1 MNDRVRRLVALGA
14 LALAVAGAQAQD
26 TFPSRTIRLVVPFPA
41 GGAST
46 DGLARAFAQEL
57 GNALKATVIVENKPG
72 GGTTV
77 GAMAVKMLPAD
88 GHTLLFQTDG
98 LYNARLTQPDLG
110 YEAADFEVIAPLAQ
124 SNYALVVPADR
135 GWQRLADLRGVTR
148 ELDFGTLGIGVSSYS
163 ILSGRL
169 ATQLGVKHRMVP
181 YKGGV
186 EAVTA
191 VMKGEIDGYFATIGL
206 TQTVKDNP
214 KVRVLGYTGPRDG
227 RSLLPG
233 VPTFESL
240 GLDGLVFHTYYGL
253 AIRSGTPAP
262 VKDRLLRAVS
272 GVLNGDAMAAA
283 RLRLHL
289 DAYAGSVDDYR
300 RDIARN
306 YKVFEAA
313 MAAPRR

>member
-1 MNDRVRRLVALGA
+1 MTDPIRRLVAGGA
-14 LALAVAGAQAQD
+14 LALAMVGAGAQD
-26 TFPSRTIRLVVPFPA
+26 PFPSRTIRLVVPFPA

-57 GNALKATVIVENKPG
+57 GHALKATVIVDNKPG

-88 GHTLLFQTDG
+88 GHTLLFQSDG

-110 YEAADFEVIAPLAQ
+110 YDAADFEVIAPLAQ
-124 SNYALVVPADR
+124 SNYVLVVPAER
-135 GWQRLADLRGVTR
+135 GWHKLADLRGQTR
-148 ELDFGTLGIGVSSYS
+148 ELDFGTLGIGVSSYA
-163 ILSGRL
+163 ILSARL

-191 VMKGEIDGYFATIGL
+191 VMKGEIDGYFATVGL

-214 KVRVLGYTGPRDG
+214 KLRLLAHTGARDG
-227 RSLLPG
+227 RALLPG
-233 VPTFESL
+233 VPSFESL
-240 GLDGLVFHTYYGL
+240 GFEGMVFHTYYGL

-272 GVLNGDAMAAA
+272 GVLQSEAMTTA
-283 RLRLHL
+283 RQRLHL
-289 DAYAGSVDDYR
+289 EPHAGPVEAYR
-300 RDIARN
+300 QDIARN
-306 YKVFEAA
+306 FKVYEAA
-313 MAAPRR
+313 VAAQRR